1 MRLGLTQSMRTEQR
15 LVQSPQMIQA
25 MQVLQMPLLELK
37 DQVEQEL
44 QENVFLER
52 KDEADGE
59 RPDNERAEAGRGES
73 GAAAAEAPEPQP
85 QPLED
90 RLQRECGA
98 EIEQLEARLEPNWR
112 LRPAIGSDDDEDRK
126 LEALNNTPG
135 RATSLPEYLM
145 TQVRTQ
151 ERDPELIR
159 VVEHVVFSLD
169 EDGRLAETAEQIA
182 QQLLVPL
189 PLVDEAVQVVRDLE
203 PVGVGARDLRDCLLM
218 QLDHLGFVRPLTR
231 TIVERHLDDLAMNK
245 LPKIAKETGASLE
258 EIKESWEFLRTHCN
272 PHPGAEFTGAAS
284 AGVVPDV
291 LVEEVDGRFEVKTQR
306 GSLPDLSISPVYREL
321 LQKAKDDPRVYEY
334 LRRKIEAAKWFIEAV
349 HQRQNTIER
358 VATEIVRRQ
367 EGFLRHGVQHL
378 KPMKMQDIADAVHVH
393 ISTVSRAASGKYV
406 QTPQGVFDMKRF
418 FSSGTMSDAGD
429 MVSQQAVKD
438 TVKQIVDAEDKDN
451 PLSDDQLVEELAR
464 RGVHIARR
472 TVTKYRKALGIDSST
487 RRKRF

>member
-1 MRLGLTQSMRTEQR
+1 MRLGLTQSLRTEQR
-15 LVQSPQMIQA
+15 LIQSPQMIQA
-25 MQVLQMPLLELK
+25 MQVLQLPLLELK

-52 KDEADGE
+52 KDETE
-59 RPDNERAEAGRGES
+59 RTDNPPAP
-73 GAAAAEAPEPQP
+73 APEPP
-85 QPLED
+85 VED
-90 RLQRECGA
+90 RLQREFSA
-98 EIEQLEARLEPNWR
+98 EIEQLEARMEPTWR
-112 LRPAIGSDDDEDRK
+112 MRQGSYSAEDEDRK

-135 RATSLPEYLM
+135 RSTNLAEYLM

-151 ERDPELIR
+151 ESDPELIR

-169 EDGRLAETAEQIA
+169 EDGRLFETPEQIA
-182 QQLLVPL
+182 QQLLVPI
-189 PLVDEAVQVVRDLE
+189 PLAEEAVQLVRDLD
-203 PVGVGARDLRDCLLM
+203 PIGVGARDLRDCLLM
-218 QLDHLGFVRPLTR
+218 QLAHMQFVPPLTR
-231 TIVERHLDDLAMNK
+231 RIVENHLDDLAMNK
-245 LPKIAKETGASLE
+245 LPKIAKETGVSVE
-258 EIKESWEFLRTHCN
+258 EIKESWEFLRVHCN
-272 PHPGAEFTGAAS
+272 PHPGAEFTGVPP

-291 LVEEVDGRFEVKTQR
+291 VIDEVDGRFEVKSQR
-306 GSLPDLSISPVYREL
+306 GSLPELAISPVYRNL
-321 LQKAKDDPRVYEY
+321 LQEARNDPKVYEY

-367 EGFLRHGVQHL
+367 DGFLRHGVQHL

-393 ISTVSRAASGKYV
+393 ISTVSRAASGKYI
-406 QTPQGVFDMKRF
+406 QTPQGIFDMKRF

-438 TVKQIVDAEDKDN
+438 TLKQIVGNEDKDN
-451 PLSDDQLVEELAR
+451 PLSDDHLVEELGK

-487 RRKRF
+487 RRKHF